1 MCLPHSGTRL
11 SSTSKREATR
21 HQTRTA
27 KWDSWE
33 MPWRRGFLKESLKNS
48 VAEWG
53 QQGRGLGASS
63 LGGGGGH
70 GWKWELRS
78 PFPFCKMREVGVQS
92 PNSAA
97 QTFLDVPSG
106 AFPDS
111 RRGSYSKSRQIPSVL
126 PSEPGWARTV
136 LESLFSAPRLFCLPT
151 TILQHAGSPNCQNR
165 GSSPPVLVSLLGAAP
180 PSLQMSPPASHC
192 PLMSFL
198 LCSSPSDVVGR
209 WWWAC
214 GRQALPCVPRTRC
227 SGLIA
232 P

>member
-97 QTFLDVPSG
+97 QMFLDVPSG

-111 RRGSYSKSRQIPSVL
+111 RRGLYSKSRQISSVL
-126 PSEPGWARTV
+126 PSEPGWAGTV

-151 TILQHAGSPNCQNR
+151 TILQHAGSPNCQNGFLPTR
-165 GSSPPVLVSLLGAAP
+165 SRVPSGSSATISPDVPP
-180 PSLQMSPPASHC
+180 C
-192 PLMSFL
+192 FPLS
-198 LCSSPSDVVGR
+198 SDV
-209 WWWAC
+209 
-214 GRQALPCVPRTRC
+214 LPPLLQ
-227 SGLIA
+227 SL
-232 P
+232 